1 MSPGLAW
8 LRAIALTTLLT
19 ASVSYARDEILFT
32 SSVTY
37 CDPPETLLVQ
47 QFDMVYFN
55 KNESVFFNISASS
68 VEENVNVTA
77 NLLLNV
83 YGLTPVN
90 VTIDLCDIL
99 GGALCPL
106 PQYNFV
112 GSDTLS
118 LPSSLNVAD
127 KIPGIAFKVPD
138 LEGYAQ
144 LSLLEVG
151 TGDLKACVQA
161 TLSNGWSTHQPAV
174 TWSTAGVAIAA
185 LISAVW
191 QSLSPTAL
199 APCRFLDLLYLYQT
213 IASSALL
220 DLNYPSVYRAF
231 ALNFAWAIGLVPSSS
246 EQNTIDHMRY
256 ITGGRM
262 ANSTSGSAIAF
273 VNRKLSPYNDQSL
286 ISTNTASSGFSP
298 LNLGRRSSS
307 GIFEQIKILS
317 TEGVATVT
325 SSSSNVLDAGV
336 PIYTNSI
343 HIATANAF
351 MTVFFAALILT
362 AIALAVFGLGYV
374 GLLAMHRF
382 RLGRAERR
390 VELKALYSSLVRV
403 WSLRL
408 GLLFLYPIVVFAF
421 YQWTLK
427 DSWLS
432 ILLSVI
438 AFLAVACGTGYSAF
452 IVMRTAHQS
461 KAYALYS
468 RPAIIS
474 SHGPLY
480 AQYRTARYFFFLISL
495 ACVYLKAIF
504 IVFAKASGL
513 AQIILFLTV
522 EVGVM
527 TSVFVLRPHRTR
539 GADVLASY
547 LAIVRLVCTGLMIA
561 FVERLAV
568 DAIPRVAIGIVMA
581 VIYSV
586 AVIVVVINFVLHCGI
601 QQLWT
606 KQDTSQHEGSAND
619 AMVEKDDRGSSFP
632 DLLRPKNATPEQNI
646 PLDPEINEPHTP
658 LTPPSAEGEQ
668 NVNKRDSA
676 STNFGNLLPRRW
688 SFTPLSSPAD
698 SHLSHPSLSSPYHTQ
713 DATRHQHT

>member
-19 ASVSYARDEILFT
+19 ASGSYARDETLFT

-47 QFDMVYFN
+47 QFDIVYYN
-55 KNESVFFNISASS
+55 KNESIFFNISASS

-83 YGLTPVN
+83 YGLSLVN

-118 LPSSLNVAD
+118 LPASLNVAD
-127 KIPGIAFKVPD
+127 NIPGIAFKVPD

-151 TGDLKACVQA
+151 TGNLKACVQA

-174 TWSTAGVAIAA
+174 KWSTAGVAIAA
-185 LISAVW
+185 LISAAW

-199 APCRFLDLLYLYQT
+199 TPYRFLDLLYLYQT
-213 IASSALL
+213 IASSAFL

-231 ALNFAWAIGLVPSSS
+231 ALNFAWAIGLISSTS
-246 EQNTIDHMRY
+246 EQSSIDNMRH
-256 ITGGRM
+256 ITGGTM

-273 VNRKLSPYNDQSL
+273 VNRKLSPYNDHSL
-286 ISTNTASSGFSP
+286 LSTSSDSSGFSP

-307 GIFEQIKILS
+307 GIFKQVKMLS
-317 TEGVATVT
+317 AEGVATVT
-325 SSSSNVLDAGV
+325 SSSSNVLEAGV
-336 PIYTNSI
+336 PIYANSI
-343 HIATANAF
+343 HIATANTF
-351 MTVFFAALILT
+351 MTVFFVALILT

-390 VELKALYSSLVRV
+390 AELKALYPSFVRA

-408 GLLFLYPIVVFAF
+408 GLLSLYPIVVFAF

-438 AFLAVACGTGYSAF
+438 AFLAVACGTAYPAY
-452 IVMRTAHQS
+452 ITMRTARLS
-461 KAYALYS
+461 TAYALYS
-468 RPAIIS
+468 HPPIIS

-480 AQYRTARYFFFLISL
+480 AQYRTVRYFFFLIPL

-504 IVFAKASGL
+504 IAAVKTSGL

-522 EVGVM
+522 EVSVM
-527 TSVFVLRPHRTR
+527 TSVVVLRPHRTR

-561 FVERLAV
+561 FVERIAV
-568 DAIPRVAIGIVMA
+568 NAIPRVVIGIVMA

-586 AVIVVVINFVLHCGI
+586 AIIVVVINLVLHCGI
-601 QQLWT
+601 ERLWT
-606 KQDTSQHEGSAND
+606 KQENTPREGSAD
-619 AMVEKDDRGSSFP
+619 DTTEKDGRRTSFSE
-632 DLLRPKNATPEQNI
+632 LTRPKNPTPERNI
-646 PLDPEINEPHTP
+646 PLDPEINQPYTP
-658 LTPPSAEGEQ
+658 LTPPSTAEHGVS
-668 NVNKRDSA
+668 NRDSA

-688 SFTPLSSPAD
+688 SFTPLSSPTD

-713 DATRHQHT
+713 DLSPRQHT